1 MNYITD
7 KSNLMIKNI
16 TNNINLKINE
26 EKLNDLLHNFCHI
39 KKNNELEIQY
49 KYFKIIN
56 TFIDKT
62 HILNYLIF
70 IIENTLLRYETFS
83 VRVNIEKLTLLD
95 VEKNKGF
102 IMDMSNLLK
111 ERFPNKLDVCIIH
124 EGSFIF
130 KQIYSLLS
138 VFIDKNTLKK
148 IRFQE

>member
-111 ERFPNKLDVCIIH
+111 ERFPDKLDVCIIH